1 MPSFVPEQVCL
12 VSTDMFGL
20 LDDMASAGALAG
32 KAGAGAGVSEPEV
45 LNAASWAAV
54 AGEAGDSI
62 F

>member
-1 MPSFVPEQVCL
+1 
-12 VSTDMFGL
+12 MFGSM
-20 LDDMASAGALAG
+20 DDMASAGALSVSG

-54 AGEAGDSI
+54 AGEARDSI